1 MTSRLDM
8 SRRDRRTLVVGLC
21 AVASLITLARGVPA
35 LRSWETDRRSEA
47 RAAGEQVATLRGGLR
62 TLAALRDSLGARK
75 HRLAA
80 LDSSLL
86 FGASPPAIA
95 AELASTVEDLA
106 DDNAIKVTAMQLRAD
121 SVATS
126 GLARVDV
133 RITGITD
140 ISGLAAFLHAVEE
153 DAMPLVVRAL
163 SVSQPDP
170 TASDAKPEALRVDV
184 LIASIGTIKTV
195 GREVRR

>member
-1 MTSRLDM
+1 
-8 SRRDRRTLVVGLC
+8 
-21 AVASLITLARGVPA
+21 
-35 LRSWETDRRSEA
+35 
-47 RAAGEQVATLRGGLR
+47 LRGGLR

-75 HRLAA
+75 RRLVA
-80 LDSSLL
+80 LDSTLL
-86 FGASPPAIA
+86 FGASPSAIA

-106 DDNAIKVTAMQLRAD
+106 DGNAIKITAMQLRAD

-140 ISGLAAFLHAVEE
+140 ISGLAAFLHAVEG
-153 DAMPLVVRAL
+153 DATPLVVRAL

-184 LIASIGTIKTV
+184 LVASIGTIKTV